1 LTHACDNPFAT
12 SCSTVAAGKPDL
24 GLTEIGRHAV
34 REMNRLGIFKLEHRV
49 NLLGMLVDLSH
60 VSVQTMH
67 DTISLS
73 LAPPIFSHSSAYTI
87 HNHERN
93 VPDSVLE
100 RLRST
105 DGVVMINFYK
115 GFISGEKKCTVDNVA
130 RHILHVARVAGWR

>member
-1 LTHACDNPFAT
+1 
-12 SCSTVAAGKPDL
+12 
-24 GLTEIGRHAV
+24 
-34 REMNRLGIFKLEHRV
+34 
-49 NLLGMLVDLSH
+49 MLVDLSH

-67 DTISLS
+67 DTISHS

-93 VPDSVLE
+93 VPDSVLK

-115 GFISGEKKCTVDNVA
+115 HFVSGENKCTVDNVA
-130 RHILHVARVAGWR
+130 QHVLHVANVAGWQYPPLFFSGVEW